1 MLVDQRFHFSFQSNS
16 KVVRSNSVNQ
26 VRGGVD
32 EFVFKPMQWHR
43 SKSTT
48 RLNIAMSNV
57 GGGGSSSGGGSN
69 STDDEIQMTILPSD
83 EFGQILVDNYFIENG
98 AGLPQASPNPPNYD
112 ETISRQRILR
122 YYRRPEGSVS
132 VSASPR
138 HYQESSSQLN
148 AHHHLASLS
157 INDGFRSKSD
167 LSAPPPLPPKER
179 PPLPP
184 KQRYVQRS
192 SVGSIHDNT
201 YANMSPFYPRY
212 DDDDDLYT
220 ATYNNL
226 EPPNLPPK
234 EPKSSSSA
242 SSSLSTAATQTLSM
256 CDAET
261 QTNEDDFFYPD
272 DVDDDISFR
281 DDLSF
286 EQSVD
291 AVLHPDDRMSAHL
304 YPSPRESPRSS
315 TLSVA
320 LPKWSASPRPY
331 QPMTP
336 QHQPPQQQPQPHRL
350 FHTSSHHHLFQPP
363 HQQQQQ
369 QPQPQLLQQHHPH
382 VVPKENL
389 HGEKI
394 SWSVSQL
401 RSLFNQD
408 RSESGETNAA
418 AYPDQH
424 PHHQPLVRDSGG
436 HPIPIHRS
444 RYRPQVG
451 GKDRSP
457 SAAYTNNNSHFSD
470 DNSDEESYV

>member
-1 MLVDQRFHFSFQSNS
+1 M
-16 KVVRSNSVNQ
+16 
-26 VRGGVD
+26 
-32 EFVFKPMQWHR
+32 FKPMQWHR

-48 RLNIAMSNV
+48 RLNIAMSGG
-57 GGGGSSSGGGSN
+57 GGGGSSSGAGSN
-69 STDDEIQMTILPSD
+69 STDDEIQMTILPND
-83 EFGQILVDNYFIENG
+83 DFGHILVDNYFIDSTT
-98 AGLPQASPNPPNYD
+98 GLPQASPNPPNYD

-122 YYRRPEGSVS
+122 YYRRPESS

-138 HYQESSSQLN
+138 HYQESSSSPLN
-148 AHHHLASLS
+148 AHHIASLS

-167 LSAPPPLPPKER
+167 LTAPPPLPPKER

-184 KQRYVQRS
+184 KQRYSQRS
-192 SVGSIHDNT
+192 SIGSLHDNT

-212 DDDDDLYT
+212 EDDDDLYT
-220 ATYNNL
+220 ATYNNI

-261 QTNEDDFFYPD
+261 QTNEDDFYYND
-272 DVDDDISFR
+272 DVDDDVSFR

-291 AVLHPDDRMSAHL
+291 VVLQSDDRMSAHL

-331 QPMTP
+331 HQLP
-336 QHQPPQQQPQPHRL
+336 QPPLQQQQQQQQQQPHRL
-350 FHTSSHHHLFQPP
+350 FHTSSHHLFQQHQQQPQQQQQ

-369 QPQPQLLQQHHPH
+369 LHQHHHPH
-382 VVPKENL
+382 AVGKDNF

-408 RSESGETNAA
+408 RSESGETNAV

-424 PHHQPLVRDSGG
+424 HPPLVRD
-436 HPIPIHRS
+436 PIQSINRT

-451 GKDRSP
+451 KDRANAS
-457 SAAYTNNNSHFSD
+457 SAYNNNSSQFSD
-470 DNSDEESYV
+470 ENSDEESYV